1 MEAEIVL
8 TKLESLNRCITRL
21 EEKLPSEVDIL
32 RENYDLQDIIILNLE
47 RSVQLCVDLGLHV
60 LSDSS
65 IARPS
70 SMAEVFHA
78 LSENGI
84 LEKDVA
90 ENLAKA
96 VGFRNIAVH
105 EYQELNWDIVWSILT
120 NHISDFKGFGRQMY
134 ALLGK

>member
-8 TKLESLNRCITRL
+8 TKLESLNRCIARI
-21 EEKLPSEVDIL
+21 EEKMPVEVGIL

-70 SMAEVFHA
+70 SMVEV
-78 LSENGI
+78 
-84 LEKDVA
+84 
-90 ENLAKA
+90 
-96 VGFRNIAVH
+96 
-105 EYQELNWDIVWSILT
+105 
-120 NHISDFKGFGRQMY
+120 
-134 ALLGK
+134 